1 MTTEIWVGLIAGSAG
16 ILGGVIGAAGT
27 LITQKRTL
35 NAESDRWQRDAA
47 ERTATRFHA
56 DRLDAYADFLAVAG
70 QTIWRE
76 LGKAIERQ
84 NAAFEAARPPSLA
97 ELLRML
103 SEPSVASEQV
113 ADLNDPT
120 PMLYHHNLVL
130 MLSGRQAVKD
140 AADRVVDAAAA
151 PGWFTLEA
159 DVAVWK
165 AKAAEL
171 FAEFHGTRRVFTHEA
186 NIELNA

>member
-27 LITQKRTL
+27 LITQRWTL

-56 DRLDAYADFLAVAG
+56 DRLNSYADFLAVAG

-76 LGKAIERQ
+76 LGKAIDRQ
-84 NAAFEAARPPSLA
+84 TAAFEAAPPPSLA
-97 ELLRML
+97 EFLRML

-130 MLSGRQAVKD
+130 MLSGRQEVKD
-140 AADRVVDAAAA
+140 AADRLVDAAAS
-151 PGWFTLEA
+151 PGWLTPQA
-159 DVAVWK
+159 DVATWR

-171 FAEFHGTRRVFTHEA
+171 FAEFHEARRVYTHEA